1 MTGNNLYGVLCYNQN
16 KVNQGEGKVLGT
28 HIILEPSDG
37 NFNVTEILEDM
48 LRGLPNRY
56 RTEKPVLH
64 ISINPG
70 PKDQLTDEQMFEISE
85 QYMGRM
91 GWGEQPYIVFKHSDI
106 EREHIHIVSLQVK
119 KDGKK
124 INDSRRNERS
134 WAIVQELEKEFGLH
148 PAKGQKREQQ
158 WQFTPIDHTKGNLK
172 KQIAAVIKPAISMYR
187 FQTLGEFRAL
197 LSLYNIG
204 IEEVKGI
211 RNGQPYRGLLYTALD
226 GNGKQVEALPLK
238 SSVFGKA
245 VGADALEKHMKQ
257 SGEKIEKD
265 KNREHTRHSVAEAFT
280 DASTDGALR
289 EKLQAANID
298 LFLRRNTT
306 GRITGVTFI
315 DHSTRTVL
323 NGSRLGKE
331 FSANVLNEKYPVAQN
346 LAIDTQ
352 QVQYIQEPKQEG
364 SNKQLIIK
372 KKNPNNGRKI

>member
-48 LRGLPNRY
+48 LRGLPDRY

-64 ISINPG
+64 ISINPD

-85 QYMGRM
+85 QYMRRM

-158 WQFTPIDHTKGNLK
+158 WQFTPIEHTQGNLK
-172 KQIAAVIKPAISMYR
+172 KQISAVIKPAVSMYR

-204 IEEVKGI
+204 IEEVKGT

-226 GNGKQVEALPLK
+226 GNGKQAEALPLK

-257 SGEKIEKD
+257 SGEKIEKE
-265 KNREHTRHSVAEAFT
+265 KSREHTRHRVAEASI
-280 DASTDGALR
+280 DAPTEKELR
-289 EKLQAANID
+289 EKLQSVHID
-298 LFLRRNTT
+298 LFLRRNDT

-315 DHSTRTVL
+315 DHENRCVL
-323 NGSRLGKE
+323 NGSRLGKK
-331 FSANVLNEKYPVAQN
+331 FSANVLNEKYPVTQS
-346 LAIDTQ
+346 LAVDMQ
-352 QVQYIQEPKQEG
+352 QVQYIQEPKQED
-364 SNKQLIIK
+364 SNKQLVIK
-372 KKNPNNGRKI
+372 KKRGRGRKR